1 MDEKFADIIGKE
13 ALQSDSTV
21 SVELTSYE
29 ANRLAYKVRSKQ
41 GGVVVF
47 SEIYYP
53 GWTCTIDGQ
62 PTDIVRANYVLR
74 GIKVPAGEHEVVMTF
89 DPQTVHITEAIAYSA
104 LAVLAVMLLALLG
117 ISIYRKRQKR

>member
-1 MDEKFADIIGKE
+1 MKS
-13 ALQSDSTV
+13 Q
-21 SVELTSYE
+21 
-29 ANRLAYKVRSKQ
+29 Q

-62 PTDIVRANYVLR
+62 ATEIARANYVLR
-74 GIKVPAGEHEVVMTF
+74 AIKVPAGEHEVVMTF

-104 LAVLAVMLLALLG
+104 LAVLAVMLLAFLG
-117 ISIYRKRQKR
+117 ISIYRQRQKR